1 MPVARGVAEQF
12 ESSGEVA
19 LPIAIANCIDPI
31 EPPAAAVPKVA
42 VLLATIAALQDANA
56 KLRAER
62 RPLPAEWMTIK
73 EAAYR
78 AGIVYEAMRLWVNR
92 QRVESRREDGLIF
105 VNVASLDARLARLGR
120 APR

>member
-1 MPVARGVAEQF
+1 MPIAYLAEQF
-12 ESSGEVA
+12 EFPGNLPETLPDVA
-19 LPIAIANCIDPI
+19 PEA
-31 EPPAAAVPKVA
+31 PAVGTVA
-42 VLLATIAALQDANA
+42 ELLVTVATLQLANA

-78 AGIVYEAMRLWVNR
+78 AGIVYEAMRQWVNR
-92 QRVESRREDGLIF
+92 HLVESRREDGLIF

-120 APR
+120 VPR